1 MKKKTELK
9 YLPPMARW
17 SCLDLEGLI
26 CGSFRAAPTVDELDN
41 KNVGATESYLEEN
54 SYIEF

>member
-1 MKKKTELK
+1 MKRKTTMYYQTPGLR
-9 YLPPMARW
+9 LTR
-17 SCLDLEGLI
+17 LDLEGLI

>member
-1 MKKKTELK
+1 MYYQTPGLR
-9 YLPPMARW
+9 LTR
-17 SCLDLEGLI
+17 LDLEGLI